1 MSINR
6 RAKFKKAIFR
16 FLDNLKNALIRF
28 YKMMTYNKKTK
39 AGLIILLIFILASI
53 FGPIIFPYS
62 SLTNE
67 VNKFA
72 PPSVE
77 HWLGTDNLGRDLF
90 RQMLHG
96 SRDVL
101 LIALLTSLFT
111 IIIAIAIG
119 ISSGFIGGI
128 YDRIIQ
134 TITNLFLTIPS
145 FPIIIIMASFFT
157 IENPV
162 TFALVL
168 SIWNWAG
175 LSRAIRSQ
183 IISLK
188 ERDFIQICNVMGMSR
203 SHIIFKELMP
213 NISSYIFIN
222 FILIMRNAIT
232 ASVGIMMLGL
242 AAFEPSNW
250 GAILLRAKDIGAL
263 LIPEA
268 TLFWLTPIV
277 AIAIFQTGSILLAG
291 GLDETLNPRL
301 RRN

>member
-1 MSINR
+1 MKKIL
-6 RAKFKKAIFR
+6 AFVYKWLKFGLLATKKFFITLFKTLTYNNKTRMGFAILAF
-16 FLDNLKNALIRF
+16 FALI
-28 YKMMTYNKKTK
+28 
-39 AGLIILLIFILASI
+39 AI
-53 FGPIIFPYS
+53 FGPLIFPYNA
-62 SLTNE
+62 LTNE

-72 PPSVE
+72 PPSFE
-77 HWLGTDNLGRDLF
+77 HILGTDNLGRDLF
-90 RQMLHG
+90 RQMING

-101 LIALLTSLFT
+101 IIALFTSLFT
-111 IIIAIAIG
+111 IIISITVG
-119 ISSGFIGGI
+119 ISSGFIGGA
-128 YDRIIQ
+128 YDRVIQ

-145 FPIIIIMASFFT
+145 FPIMIIMASFFT
-157 IENPV
+157 IEDPI
-162 TFALVL
+162 TFAIVL

-183 IISLK
+183 VISLK
-188 ERDFIQICNVMGMSR
+188 ERDFIQICTVMGMSK

-268 TLFWLTPIV
+268 TIFWLTPI
-277 AIAIFQTGSILLAG
+277 ITIGIFQTGSILLAS
-291 GLDETLNPRL
+291 GLDEALNPRL
-301 RRN
+301 RKN

>member
-1 MSINR
+1 MKDFKMR
-6 RAKFKKAIFR
+6 FKKSM
-16 FLDNLKNALIRF
+16 IRF
-28 YKMMTYNKKTK
+28 WKSFKSGAVRLYKTLTYNTKTK
-39 AGLIILLIFILASI
+39 VGLAILLLFVIGAFI
-53 FGPIIFPYS
+53 GPIIFPYNP
-62 SLTNE
+62 LTNE

-72 PPSVE
+72 PPSAE

-90 RQMLHG
+90 RQMLYG

-101 LIALLTSLFT
+101 VIALLTSIFT
-111 IIIAIAIG
+111 IIIAVAVG
-119 ISSGFIGGI
+119 ISSGFIGGM
-128 YDRIIQ
+128 YDRVIQ

-145 FPIIIIMASFFT
+145 FPIMIIMASFFT
-157 IENPV
+157 IEEPV
-162 TFALVL
+162 SFALVL

-175 LSRAIRSQ
+175 LSRAIRAQ
-183 IISLK
+183 VISLK
-188 ERDFIQICNVMGMSR
+188 ERDFIQICNVMGMR
-203 SHIIFKELMP
+203 KSHIIFKELMP
-213 NISSYIFIN
+213 KISSYIFIN

-268 TLFWLTPIV
+268 TLFWLTPII
-277 AIAIFQTGSILLAG
+277 AIALFQAGAILLAS